1 MTMDLKIRDKK
12 LKYNSY
18 KEPKKILALSLG
30 KSDEYEYLRREEILL
45 FDQNKL
51 IEQARFTYS
60 LLVET

>member
-1 MTMDLKIRDKK
+1 MDLKIRDKK

-18 KEPKKILALSLG
+18 KEPKKILALWLS
-30 KSDEYEYLRREEILL
+30 KSDEYGYLRHEEILL